1 MSRTVRAT
9 LIGALSVGVSVV
21 LIGVMLGF
29 STGASVI
36 SGSVFGGLMGLVI
49 WAASRRAE
57 TFYTPED
64 DGPMKES
71 SDG

>member
-1 MSRTVRAT
+1 MRAT

-21 LIGVMLGF
+21 LLGVMLGF
-29 STGASVI
+29 TTSASLI
-36 SGSVFGGLMGLVI
+36 TGSVFGGLMGLVI

-71 SDG
+71 NDG

>member
-1 MSRTVRAT
+1 MRAT

-21 LIGVMLGF
+21 LLGVMLGF
-29 STGASVI
+29 TNSASLI
-36 SGSVFGGLMGLVI
+36 TGSVFGGLMGLVI

-71 SDG
+71 NDG